1 MSISIQT
8 NVTSL
13 MAQENL
19 SVNQLFESR
28 TIQRLTSGFRINSS
42 GDDAA
47 GLAVANQYRADIAE
61 LTQGVQN
68 ASNGLTQLQIVDGGL
83 NNISQM
89 LDRMKTLAAES
100 ASGTFTG
107 DRATLNTEY
116 QKLITEIT
124 RQASNINL
132 NAGGSFNTN
141 LNVYIGGGR
150 TSNLAGS
157 TQVNVDLSGS
167 SNAVDAVSLGL
178 NNTSVIGGGTDF
190 AGNTVN
196 NLSNPNVVFNQ
207 TATSGSTS
215 FAIDYADASGNVQSK
230 TVTVNASLTGETG
243 TQFVSDLNSAISA
256 AGISGIGAQIGTNGQ
271 LQFTGGNLL
280 QVTESDTGL
289 VASTNVV
296 TSNATLLNAG
306 NYQTGGGTLTAF
318 TGNETQAITVTAGGI
333 NYVTTL
339 DATTGDT
346 ATHAV
351 TALNAALAGSGVYA
365 VQTPTGT
372 IALEGPSSFT
382 VSTAASAGTG
392 AGSLFQA
399 TAGAVAVNAP
409 TNSATSTGNAL
420 NAITAIDSAVGAL
433 GLVQG
438 KVGTGEN
445 TLQYAIQLAQ
455 SQISSFSGAQSSIR
469 DADVAAEAANLSKA
483 QVLAQ
488 ASVAALVQ
496 ANAMPQAVLALL
508 KG

>member
-28 TIQRLTSGFRINSS
+28 TIQRLTSGYRINSS

-107 DRATLNTEY
+107 DRTTLNTEY

-132 NAGGSFNTN
+132 NAGGTFNTN

-167 SNAVDAVSLGL
+167 SNAVDAVSLAL
-178 NNTSVIGGGTDF
+178 NSTSVIGGGTDF
-190 AGNTVN
+190 TGNTVA
-196 NLSNPNVVFNQ
+196 NLNNPNVVFNQ
-207 TATSGSTS
+207 AAVSGSTS
-215 FAIDYADASGNVQSK
+215 FVIDYADASGAVQSK
-230 TVTVNASLTGETG
+230 TVTVTASVGGESG
-243 TQFVSDLNSAISA
+243 TQFVSDLNSAITS
-256 AGISGIGAQIGTNGQ
+256 AGISGIAAQIGTNGK
-271 LQFTGGNLL
+271 LQFTGGSLL
-280 QVTESDTGL
+280 QATESDTGL
-289 VASTNVV
+289 TASTNVV

-306 NYQTGGGTLTAF
+306 NYQSAAGTLTALS
-318 TGNETQAITVTAGGI
+318 GVETQAITVTVGGT
-333 NYVTTL
+333 NYVTNLT
-339 DATTGDT
+339 AANGDT
-346 ATHAV
+346 AAHAV

-365 VQTPTGT
+365 VQTPAGKV
-372 IALEGPSSFT
+372 ALEGPGSFSVAT
-382 VSTAASAGTG
+382 GVASGVG
-392 AGSLFQA
+392 NLFQA
-399 TAGAVAVNAP
+399 TAGAVAVTAP
-409 TNSATSTGNAL
+409 STSATSTGNAL

-488 ASVAALVQ
+488 SSVAALVQ

>member
-107 DRATLNTEY
+107 DRTTLNTEY
-116 QKLITEIT
+116 QKLIGEIT

-132 NAGGSFNTN
+132 NA
-141 LNVYIGGGR
+141 YIGGGR
-150 TSNLAGS
+150 TSNLANS
-157 TQVNVDLSGS
+157 TQINVDLSGS

-178 NNTSVIGGGTDF
+178 SATSVNGGGTSF
-190 AGNTVN
+190 AGNSVT
-196 NLSNPNVVFNQ
+196 NLSDPNARFLKGTPGTDQETFALTYLDNTGAVQSHTFTVDS
-207 TATSGSTS
+207 TASGVSGSSYVSALNTQIAN
-215 FAIDYADASGNVQSK
+215 FGI
-230 TVTVNASLTGETG
+230 TG
-243 TQFVSDLNSAISA
+243 VS
-256 AGISGIGAQIGTNGQ
+256 AQIGGDGS
-271 LQFTGGNLL
+271 LQFLGGNML
-280 QVTESDTGL
+280 QVVYGQNG
-289 VASTNVV
+289 AP
-296 TSNATLLNAG
+296 TSPITDGTALLNSG
-306 NYQTGGGTLTAF
+306 NYQTAAGAFVAF
-318 TGNETQAITVTAGGI
+318 TGNETQAITVTTGGKDYVVNLAAG
-333 NYVTTL
+333 NA
-339 DATTGDT
+339 ATIGAAAT
-346 ATHAV
+346 AF
-351 TALNAALAGSGVYA
+351 NAALAGSGVHA
-365 VQTPTGT
+365 VQTDATH
-372 IALEGPSSFT
+372 IALEGANSFT
-382 VSTAASAGTG
+382 MATAAHVGTG
-392 AGSLFQA
+392 AGSVFSAAAGNVAVTAATLSA
-399 TAGAVAVNAP
+399 TA
-409 TNSATSTGNAL
+409 TGNAL
-420 NAITAIDSAVGAL
+420 NAITSIDAAVGAL

>member
-68 ASNGLTQLQIVDGGL
+68 ANNGLTQLQIVDGGL

-107 DRATLNTEY
+107 DRGTLNTEY

-157 TQVNVDLSGS
+157 TQVTVDLSGS
-167 SNAVDAVSLGL
+167 SNAVDAVSLAL
-178 NNTSVIGGGTDF
+178 NSTSVIGGGTDF
-190 AGNTVN
+190 APNSVA
-196 NLSNPNVVFNQ
+196 NLNNPNVVFNQ
-207 TATSGSTS
+207 AAVSGSTS

-230 TVTVNASLTGETG
+230 TVTVTASVGGESG
-243 TQFVSDLNSAISA
+243 SQFVTDLNAAITS
-256 AGISGIGAQIGTNGQ
+256 AGISGIAAQIGTNGKLQ
-271 LQFTGGNLL
+271 LTGGSLL
-280 QVTESDTGL
+280 QATESDTGL
-289 VASTNVV
+289 TGGTRVV
-296 TSNATLLNAG
+296 TNAATLLNGG
-306 NYQTGGGTLTAF
+306 NYQSAAGTLVALS
-318 TGNETQAITVTAGGI
+318 GGDTQAITVTAGGT
-333 NYVTTL
+333 NYVTNLT
-339 DATTGDT
+339 AANGDT
-346 ATHAV
+346 AAHAV
-351 TALNAALAGSGVYA
+351 TALNTALAGSGVYA
-365 VQTPTGT
+365 VQTPAGT
-372 IALEGPSSFT
+372 VALEGASSFSVAT
-382 VSTAASAGTG
+382 GAATG

-399 TAGAVAVNAP
+399 GAGAVAVTAP
-409 TNSATSTGNAL
+409 TSSATSTGNAL

-488 ASVAALVQ
+488 SSVAALVQ

>member
-8 NVTSL
+8 NVASL

-19 SVNQLFESR
+19 NINQQFESQ
-28 TIQRLTSGFRINSS
+28 TIQRLTSGYRINSS

-47 GLAVANQYRADIAE
+47 GLAVANQYRADISE

-68 ASNGLTQLQIVDGGL
+68 ANNGLSQLQIVDGGL

-107 DRATLNTEY
+107 DRGTLNTEY
-116 QKLITEIT
+116 QQLITEIT
-124 RQASNINL
+124 RQSSNINL
-132 NAGGSFNTN
+132 NAGGSYNAN

-157 TQVNVDLSGS
+157 TQINVDLSGS
-167 SNAVDAVSLGL
+167 ANAVDATSLGL
-178 NNTSVIGGGTDF
+178 NSTSVIGGGSEF
-190 AGNTVN
+190 ASNTVT

-207 TATSGSTS
+207 TATTGSVS

-230 TVTVNASLTGETG
+230 TVTVNASVGGETG
-243 TQFVSDLNSAISA
+243 TQFVSDLNSAITG
-256 AGISGIGAQIGTNGQ
+256 AGISGIAAQIGTDGS
-271 LQFTGGNLL
+271 LQFTGGGLL
-280 QVTESDTGL
+280 QVAATDTGL
-289 VASTNVV
+289 VSGSEPV
-296 TSNATLLNAG
+296 TTGTSLLNGG
-306 NYQTGGGTLTAF
+306 NYQTAPGAWVTFGSGETQDITITSGGT
-318 TGNETQAITVTAGGI
+318 
-333 NYVTTL
+333 NYVANLTN
-339 DATTGDT
+339 ANGDT
-346 ATHAV
+346 IAHTV
-351 TALNAALAGSGVYA
+351 TALNSALSGSGIYA
-365 VQTPTGT
+365 VATDASH
-372 IALEGPSSFT
+372 IALQGAKSFT
-382 VSTAASAGTG
+382 VSDAAASG
-392 AGSLFQA
+392 AGSVFGTA
-399 TAGAVAVNAP
+399 AGAVAVNAP

-420 NAITAIDSAVGAL
+420 NAITAIDSAVRAL

-445 TLQYAIQLAQ
+445 QLQYAIQLAQ
-455 SQISSFSGAQSSIR
+455 SQIASFSGAESSIR

-488 ASVAALVQ
+488 SSVAALVQ

>member
-13 MAQENL
+13 MAQQNL
-19 SVNQLFESR
+19 SSNQAFESQ

-61 LTQGVQN
+61 LTQGVRN

-83 NNISQM
+83 NNVSQM
-89 LDRMKTLAAES
+89 LDRMKTLAAQS

-107 DRATLNTEY
+107 DRGTLNTEY
-116 QKLITEIT
+116 QKVITEIT
-124 RQASNINL
+124 RQAANINL
-132 NAGGSFNTN
+132 NAGGSFNSI

-150 TSNLAGS
+150 TSNQAGS
-157 TQVNVDLSGS
+157 TQINVDLSGS
-167 SNAVDAVSLGL
+167 SNAVDAGSLGL
-178 NNTSVIGGGTDF
+178 GSTSVIGGGTDF
-190 AGNTVN
+190 AGNTVA
-196 NLSNPNVVFNQ
+196 NLSDSNAKFNNTLTTGDTTFTIQ
-207 TATSGSTS
+207 
-215 FAIDYADASGNVQSK
+215 YADASGTIQTK
-230 TVTVNASLTGETG
+230 TVTVNASVGGESG
-243 TQFVSDLNSAISA
+243 AQFVSDLNAGIA
-256 AGISGIGAQIGTNGQ
+256 TAGISGIAAQIGTNGK
-271 LQFTGGNLL
+271 LQFTGGSLL
-280 QVTESDTGL
+280 QVQATTTGL
-289 VASTNVV
+289 VSGSEPV
-296 TSNATLLNAG
+296 TSGTSLLNGG
-306 NYQTGGGTLTAF
+306 NYQTAAGAWVTFASG
-318 TGNETQAITVTAGGI
+318 ETQALTITAGGT
-333 NYVTTL
+333 NYVASL
-339 DATTGDT
+339 DNTNADT
-346 ATHAV
+346 IGHTV
-351 TALNAALAGSGVYA
+351 TALNAALANSGVYA
-365 VQTPTGT
+365 VQTDSTH
-372 IALEGPSSFT
+372 IALEGPSSFS
-382 VSTAASAGTG
+382 VSTGAAS
-392 AGSLFQA
+392 GSGNLFA
-399 TAGAVAVNAP
+399 TSAGAVAVTAP

-420 NAITAIDSAVGAL
+420 NAITAIDAAVRAL

-445 TLQYAIQLAQ
+445 QLQYAMQLAQ

>member
-107 DRATLNTEY
+107 DRTTLNTEY
-116 QKLITEIT
+116 QKLIGEIT

-150 TSNLAGS
+150 TSNLVGS
-157 TQVNVDLSGS
+157 TQINVDLSGS

-178 NNTSVIGGGTDF
+178 SATSVNGGGTSF

-196 NLSNPNVVFNQ
+196 NLSDPNARFLKGTPGTDQETFALTYLDNTGAVQSHTFTVDS
-207 TATSGSTS
+207 TAGGVSGSAYVSALNTQIS
-215 FAIDYADASGNVQSK
+215 NFGI
-230 TVTVNASLTGETG
+230 TG
-243 TQFVSDLNSAISA
+243 VS
-256 AGISGIGAQIGTNGQ
+256 AQIGGDGS
-271 LQFTGGNLL
+271 LQFLGGNML
-280 QVTESDTGL
+280 QVVYGQNG
-289 VASTNVV
+289 AP
-296 TSNATLLNAG
+296 TSPITDGTSLLNSG
-306 NYQTGGGTLTAF
+306 NYQTAPGAFTAF
-318 TGNETQAITVTAGGI
+318 TGNETQAITVTTGGKD
-333 NYVTTL
+333 YVVNL
-339 DATTGDT
+339 AAANAATIGAAAT
-346 ATHAV
+346 AF
-351 TALNAALAGSGVYA
+351 NAALAGSGVHA
-365 VQTPTGT
+365 VQTDATH
-372 IALEGPSSFT
+372 IALEGANSFT
-382 VSTAASAGTG
+382 MATAAQVGTG
-392 AGSLFQA
+392 AGSVFSA
-399 TAGAVAVNAP
+399 SAGAVAVTAA
-409 TNSATSTGNAL
+409 TLSATATGNAL

>member
-8 NVTSL
+8 NVASL

-19 SVNQLFESR
+19 NINQNFESR

-107 DRATLNTEY
+107 DRTTLNTEY
-116 QKLITEIT
+116 QKLIGEIT

-132 NAGGSFNTN
+132 NAGGSFNAN

-150 TSNLAGS
+150 TSNLANS
-157 TQVNVDLSGS
+157 TQINVDLSGS

-178 NNTSVIGGGTDF
+178 SATSVNGGGTSF
-190 AGNTVN
+190 AGNSVT
-196 NLSNPNVVFNQ
+196 NLSDPNARFLKGTPGTDQETFALTYLDNTGAVQSHTFTVDS
-207 TATSGSTS
+207 TASGVSGSSYVSALNTQIAN
-215 FAIDYADASGNVQSK
+215 FGI
-230 TVTVNASLTGETG
+230 TG
-243 TQFVSDLNSAISA
+243 VS
-256 AGISGIGAQIGTNGQ
+256 AQIGGDGS
-271 LQFTGGNLL
+271 LQFLGGNML
-280 QVTESDTGL
+280 QVVYGQNG
-289 VASTNVV
+289 AP
-296 TSNATLLNAG
+296 TSPITDGTAMLNSG
-306 NYQTGGGTLTAF
+306 NYQTAAGAFTAF
-318 TGNETQAITVTAGGI
+318 TGNETQAITVTTGGKD
-333 NYVTTL
+333 YVVNL
-339 DATTGDT
+339 
-346 ATHAV
+346 
-351 TALNAALAGSGVYA
+351 AA
-365 VQTPTGT
+365 
-372 IALEGPSSFT
+372 
-382 VSTAASAGTG
+382 
-392 AGSLFQA
+392 
-399 TAGAVAVNAP
+399 
-409 TNSATSTGNAL
+409 GNAL
-420 NAITAIDSAVGAL
+420 NAITSIDAAVGAL

-455 SQISSFSGAQSSIR
+455 SEISSFSGAQSSIR

>member
-19 SVNQLFESR
+19 NINQQFESK
-28 TIQRLTSGFRINSS
+28 TIDRLTSGYRINSS

-47 GLAVANQYRADIAE
+47 GLAVANQYRADISE

-68 ASNGLTQLQIVDGGL
+68 ANNGVSQLQIVDGGL
-83 NNISQM
+83 SNISQM

-107 DRATLNTEY
+107 DRSTLNTEY
-116 QKLITEIT
+116 QQLITEIT

-132 NAGGSFNTN
+132 NAGGSFNAN

-157 TQVNVDLSGS
+157 TQINVDLSGS
-167 SNAVDAVSLGL
+167 SSAVDAVSLGL
-178 NNTSVIGGGTDF
+178 NTTSVIGGGTDF
-190 AGNTVN
+190 ASNTVANLN
-196 NLSNPNVVFNQ
+196 NPDVVFNQ
-207 TATSGSTS
+207 TATTGSTS

-230 TVTVNASLTGETG
+230 TVTVNASVGGESG
-243 TQFVSDLNSAISA
+243 TQFVSDLNAAITG
-256 AGISGIGAQIGTNGQ
+256 AGISGIAAQIGTNGKLQ
-271 LQFTGGNLL
+271 LTGGSLL
-280 QVTESDTGL
+280 QATESDTGL
-289 VASTNVV
+289 VSGTNVV
-296 TSNATLLNAG
+296 TSSTTLLNAG
-306 NYQTGGGTLTAF
+306 NFQSAAGTLTALSG
-318 TGNETQAITVTAGGI
+318 TDTQAITVTVGGT
-333 NYVTTL
+333 NYVTNLT
-339 DATTGDT
+339 ATNGDT
-346 ATHAV
+346 AAHAV
-351 TALNAALAGSGVYA
+351 TALNTALAGSGVYA
-365 VQTPTGT
+365 VQTPAGAV
-372 IALEGPSSFT
+372 ALEGAKSFT
-382 VSTAASAGTG
+382 VATGVASGTG
-392 AGSLFQA
+392 NLFQA
-399 TAGAVAVNAP
+399 TAGAVAVTAP
-409 TNSATSTGNAL
+409 SNSATSTGNAL
-420 NAITAIDSAVGAL
+420 NAITAIDSAVRAL

-445 TLQYAIQLAQ
+445 QLQYAIQLAQ

-488 ASVAALVQ
+488 SSVAALVQ